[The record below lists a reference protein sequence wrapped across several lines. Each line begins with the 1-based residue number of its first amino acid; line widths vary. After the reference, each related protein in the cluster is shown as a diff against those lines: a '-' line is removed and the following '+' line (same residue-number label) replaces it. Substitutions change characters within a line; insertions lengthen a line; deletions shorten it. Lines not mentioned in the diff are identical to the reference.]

1 MSALAKNY
9 NRRKISFKRGK
20 GSFLYSTNGKKYLDF
35 VQGIAVNSL
44 GHANPYLTKM
54 MNKQAKKVWHV
65 SNAFLIP
72 EGEKLAR
79 RLKQKTFAD
88 YVIFQNSGAEATEVA
103 VKVARRYFY
112 SKGKPEKNRILCI
125 KNSFHGRTLAA
136 IFASGSKKMTEGFGP
151 KVPGFDHF
159 DFADHKGLEKA
170 ITKKTAAIM
179 CETAMG
185 ESGIKV
191 IPDWCL
197 KGLRKLCNK
206 KKILL
211 ILDEVQCG
219 VGRSGKFF
227 AFEHAK
233 IKPDIVPIAKG
244 IGGGFP
250 IGAVLMNKKVA
261 PAMTAGSHGSTFG
274 GNPLAMSV
282 GNAVMDQMFKKGFLQ
297 NVQKLSKYFIEYH
310 IIPMDA
316 AIWSMPFKKAKDK
329 TVLIRTHDM
338 HCQTKFPK
346 TTTIRIWGKNSAI
359 PNTQYNLRKE
369 VKPVDASNVVNVNI
383 DNLLSTDYIVFEDEY
398 FSLCE
403 NLKINP
409 TPIPV
414 RGYILNYLDRRNNYS
429 LKVTPRIK

>member
-1 MSALAKNY
+1 MSALVKNY
-9 NRRKISFKRGK
+9 NRRKIAFKRGK

-44 GHANPYLTKM
+44 GHANPYLTKA

-65 SNAFLIP
+65 SNAFIIP
-72 EGEKLAR
+72 EGEKLAK
-79 RLKQKTFAD
+79 RLTQKTFAD
-88 YVIFQNSGAEATEVA
+88 YVMFQNSGVEATEAAIKA
-103 VKVARRYFY
+103 VRRYFY
-112 SKGKPEKNRILCI
+112 SIGKPQKNRILCI

-136 IFASGSKKMTEGFGP
+136 IFASGSKKMPEGFGP

-159 DFADHKGLEKA
+159 NFGDHKGLKKA

-179 CETAMG
+179 IETAMG

-197 KGLRKLCNK
+197 RDLRKICNK

-219 VGRSGKFF
+219 IGRSGKFF

-261 PAMTAGSHGSTFG
+261 SAMIPGSHGSTFG

-282 GNAVMDQMFKKGFLQ
+282 GNAVLDQIFKKGFLK
-297 NVQKLSKYFIEYH
+297 NVQKSSKHFISELNKIKEDYPE
-310 IIPMDA
+310 IIKEVRGIGLLLGLQLYND
-316 AIWSMPFKKAKDK
+316 
-329 TVLIRTHDM
+329 
-338 HCQTKFPK
+338 QTKFIK
-346 TTTIRIWGKNSAI
+346 KLEDNKLLTMKAG
-359 PNTQYNLRKE
+359 E
-369 VKPVDASNVVNVNI
+369 NVVRILPPLNVKKQEI
-383 DNLLSTDYIVFEDEY
+383 DLAITIIRKVCD
-398 FSLCE
+398 
-403 NLKINP
+403 KIN
-409 TPIPV
+409 
-414 RGYILNYLDRRNNYS
+414 YE
-429 LKVTPRIK
+429 